1 MTETAVPAM
10 PGGSHLLPDHAAHY
24 LVRAA
29 VTAPSHCNAQP
40 WRFVARDG
48 ELHLHADPTRML
60 TASDPDG
67 RETLISC
74 GAALYNVRLAVRHL
88 GFLPRVALFPD
99 PARPWHVATVHWGPY
114 APPSAEE
121 ERLFAALP
129 QRHTHRGPFRPD
141 PLSARLIEQLRRH
154 AGVEGAGLYTVSG
167 REDLRHLALLIREAE
182 STRRAL
188 PDCGRELAEWTPRA
202 GSGRADGIPAHAYPR
217 NPDTTAFAGR
227 DYAAHT
233 RRGHDGGPAQR
244 TLRPSLGL
252 VVLLD
257 TRHDQRTDWVRTG
270 QGLQRM
276 LLHAAAAGVAAAFH
290 TQPLELP
297 DLRRRVRRSVFG
309 GGHPQ
314 VILRLGYVNTVR
326 RTPRRPVRDVL
337 TVRTATGL
345 PLTV

>member
-1 MTETAVPAM
+1 MTETAEHPAI
-10 PGGSHLLPDHAAHY
+10 GGSHPPADHAAHY

-29 VTAPSHCNAQP
+29 VTAPSACNTQP

-48 ELHLHADPTRML
+48 ELHLHADPSRGL
-60 TASDPDG
+60 PASDPDG
-67 RETLISC
+67 REMLISC
-74 GAALYNVRLAVRHL
+74 GAALFNVRLAMRHL

-99 PARPWHVATVHWGPY
+99 PARPWHLATVHWGPY
-114 APPSAEE
+114 APPTSDE

-129 QRHTHRGPFRPD
+129 HRHTHRGPFRPE
-141 PLSARLIEQLRRH
+141 PLSARLVEQLRRH
-154 AGVEGAGLYTVSG
+154 AGAEGAGLYTVSG
-167 REDLRHLALLIREAE
+167 REDLRHLALLIRDAE
-182 STRRAL
+182 RTRRTHPGCA
-188 PDCGRELAEWTPRA
+188 RELAQWTPRS
-202 GSGRADGIPAHAYPR
+202 GSGRADGLPAHAYPR
-217 NPDTTAFAGR
+217 NPDTTAFSGR
-227 DYAAHT
+227 DYAART
-233 RRGHDGGPAQR
+233 RRGHTDEPAQR

-257 TRHDQRTDWVRTG
+257 TRHDQRTDWLRTG

-276 LLHAAAAGVAAAFH
+276 LLHAAAHDIAAAFH

-337 TVRTATGL
+337 TVPSGAHL
-345 PLTV
+345 PLAV